1 MHKVSASNV
10 ISTKL
15 SKFPYPVTPTS
26 PHLYRLNESILI
38 IQLALCL
45 QPREANTPPAFL
57 PETVH
62 VAGPGPT
69 SQRISHDSSTL
80 SLVEY
85 G

>member
-1 MHKVSASNV
+1 MHRVSASNV

-15 SKFPYPVTPTS
+15 SKFPYPVTP
-26 PHLYRLNESILI
+26 HLCRLNESILI
-38 IQLALCL
+38 IQLSVCL

-69 SQRISHDSSTL
+69 SQRISHDSST
-80 SLVEY
+80 
-85 G
+85 